1 MSRNILIICL
11 VFLSITSFT
20 QTYEG
25 QVIHSETK
33 RGVPFANIRYN
44 NNQGVISDIDG
55 YYSFNAEDADSIT
68 VSFVGFETLTIA
80 AEKTQKIELKP
91 KTIDLN
97 EVVIRPGLNPALRIV
112 ENMVESRAR
121 NNPENFGSYSMKA
134 YDKLVF
140 TIHEDS
146 LAKKR
151 DKLESD
157 TSFRELIKFF
167 DKQHLFLVENVTET
181 KYEYPRKRQEKVLA
195 TRTSG
200 FQSPVFTFLL
210 SQLQSNSFYKKQIRI
225 AGKTYINPFLKRSM
239 PKYWFRMED
248 TIVHQAGDTGF
259 IVSYRPRKGVNFE
272 GLKGVVTVNNKGW
285 AFENITAKPAEA
297 DESGINIKIEQ
308 NYQEVQN
315 NRWFPSQ
322 QNTVIFLGTVQA
334 NGIPLIG
341 RGKRYIFD
349 VSVNSKES
357 GDFNRAIALD
367 YAKGA
372 MDNAAEVLT
381 NFRRV
386 PFTEKDLETYRVI
399 DSLGKAENLS
409 GRIESARALINGELK
424 LGAVSLPLNSLINK
438 NRYEG
443 WRAGLGLKT
452 NRELSDYFGLSAY
465 GAYGFKDKAL
475 KYGAGG
481 SIYFDRYRR
490 HSLGYQYKNDL
501 VEAGKFIHRKNLSI
515 TDPRTYRNFGVK
527 AFSKSVSQQ
536 ITFKTRVRSALKLSA
551 SLQAEELSPV
561 FNYSFGGPGQTDEFR
576 FLEAGLKIRYAPG
589 ERVARQPKSEVILS
603 SKLPVLQLNFQRGIN
618 GSEGEFDY
626 NRVFFRLSDEMDINL
641 VGNISWQLEGGYV
654 DDDVPL
660 MKMFHGKGSDG
671 TFLFSPGSFN
681 TMAFGEFYHHQFV
694 SLYLSHNFHQLL
706 WKGSWLSPDI
716 SLHHH
721 MIFGK
726 ASREEL
732 HKGIEINDT
741 RKGYFE
747 SGINLGNI
755 LHLGIGGVGVS
766 AMYRY
771 GPYGRKSVREN
782 LTISFSLSFFDD

>member
-1 MSRNILIICL
+1 MSRNIFIIWL
-11 VFLSITSFT
+11 VFLSLTSLS

-33 RGVPFANIRYN
+33 RGVPFANIRYD

-55 YYSFNAEDADSIT
+55 YYAFSAENVDSIT
-68 VSFVGFETLTIA
+68 VSYVGFETLTVA
-80 AEKTQKIELKP
+80 AKKTQQIELKP
-91 KTIDLN
+91 KAIDLS

-112 ENMVESRAR
+112 ENVIENRDR
-121 NNPENFGSYSMKA
+121 NNPESIENYSMKA

-157 TSFRELIKFF
+157 TSFRELVKFF

-210 SQLQSNSFYKKQIRI
+210 SQLQSNSFYKKQIQI
-225 AGKTYINPFLKRSM
+225 AGKTYINPFLKGSM

-285 AFENITAKPAEA
+285 AFENITAEPAEA
-297 DESGINIKIEQ
+297 DAAGINIKIEQ
-308 NYQEVQN
+308 NYQEISN

-322 QNTVIFLGTVQA
+322 QNTMIFLGTVQA

-349 VSVNSKES
+349 VSVNSKDA
-357 GDFNRAIALD
+357 GKFNPAIALD

-372 MDNAAEVLT
+372 MENAGEVLT

-409 GRIESARALINGELK
+409 GRIESARALINGEVK
-424 LGAVSLPLNSLINK
+424 LGMVSLPLNSLVDK
-438 NRYEG
+438 NRHEG
-443 WRAGLGLKT
+443 WRVGLGLKT

-481 SIYFDRYRR
+481 SIFFDRYRR

-501 VEAGKFIHRKNLSI
+501 VEAGEFTHRKNLSI

-527 AFSKSVSQQ
+527 AFSESVSQQ
-536 ITFKTRVRSALKLSA
+536 VTFKTRIRAAIKLSA

-561 FNYSFGGPGQTDEFR
+561 FTYSFDGHMQPEGFR
-576 FLEAGLKIRYAPG
+576 FGGGRVKNPLCSGRTGGTTTKKGGDFGLEVAGAPV
-589 ERVARQPKSEVILS
+589 ELS
-603 SKLPVLQLNFQRGIN
+603 KRNQRKN
-618 GSEGEFDY
+618 G
-626 NRVFFRLSDEMDINL
+626 
-641 VGNISWQLEGGYV
+641 
-654 DDDVPL
+654 
-660 MKMFHGKGSDG
+660 
-671 TFLFSPGSFN
+671 
-681 TMAFGEFYHHQFV
+681 
-694 SLYLSHNFHQLL
+694 
-706 WKGSWLSPDI
+706 
-716 SLHHH
+716 
-721 MIFGK
+721 
-726 ASREEL
+726 
-732 HKGIEINDT
+732 
-741 RKGYFE
+741 
-747 SGINLGNI
+747 
-755 LHLGIGGVGVS
+755 
-766 AMYRY
+766 
-771 GPYGRKSVREN
+771 
-782 LTISFSLSFFDD
+782 